1 MKRYLK
7 LSLITLV
14 FIFSFSMIP
23 NLAKIGVAAVS
34 LQYPT
39 AAYINDYIY
48 VDGVVE
54 ERNKKE
60 IFSNLPIVPSEVN
73 FTVGDVVAQGE
84 VIATVDI
91 NQTRLAVL
99 NLVETA
105 SQIPKE
111 YIGAISNLSYSS
123 EYIKS
128 VIPTEILAE
137 KSGKITSMTMVEGA
151 ISYPKLPLCTISDT
165 GSLRVNMNVNEL
177 DCDRVQKGDS
187 VSFKATAT
195 KDEVYHGKV
204 SRVFPTA
211 QTTLM
216 GSEKQ
221 TVVGF
226 YVELNEVYE
235 KLKPGY
241 TVTGVVKK
249 GEPEICL
256 TVPYEAIGQ
265 DENNREFLYTKEKNR
280 AKKLYVKTGAEFKSA
295 VQITA
300 GIDEDTIIIKNAG
313 LIKKDGQRVRVTG

>member
-1 MKRYLK
+1 M
-7 LSLITLV
+7 
-14 FIFSFSMIP
+14 
-23 NLAKIGVAAVS
+23 
-34 LQYPT
+34 
-39 AAYINDYIY
+39 
-48 VDGVVE
+48 
-54 ERNKKE
+54 
-60 IFSNLPIVPSEVN
+60 
-73 FTVGDVVAQGE
+73 
-84 VIATVDI
+84 
-91 NQTRLAVL
+91 
-99 NLVETA
+99 
-105 SQIPKE
+105 
-111 YIGAISNLSYSS
+111 
-123 EYIKS
+123 
-128 VIPTEILAE
+128 
-137 KSGKITSMTMVEGA
+137 
-151 ISYPKLPLCTISDT
+151 
-165 GSLRVNMNVNEL
+165 NMNVNEL

>member
-151 ISYPKLPLCTISDT
+151 ISYPKLPFALFRTQ
-165 GSLRVNMNVNEL
+165 E
-177 DCDRVQKGDS
+177 
-187 VSFKATAT
+187 A
-195 KDEVYHGKV
+195 
-204 SRVFPTA
+204 
-211 QTTLM
+211 
-216 GSEKQ
+216 SE
-221 TVVGF
+221 
-226 YVELNEVYE
+226 
-235 KLKPGY
+235 
-241 TVTGVVKK
+241 
-249 GEPEICL
+249 
-256 TVPYEAIGQ
+256 
-265 DENNREFLYTKEKNR
+265 
-280 AKKLYVKTGAEFKSA
+280 
-295 VQITA
+295 
-300 GIDEDTIIIKNAG
+300 
-313 LIKKDGQRVRVTG
+313 